1 MMDIDTKEVFSK
13 KATFIVLE
21 LPHFNKKE
29 SELQTEVDNWM
40 YILKNMPD
48 MNDLP
53 EALNNEVFEEMFKM
67 AEIAK
72 LSKEDRQNY
81 YNSLKSFR
89 DMNNII
95 GHVYNLVGQR
105 DQRINYLEQ
114 ENATYRQEVAT
125 YRQENAAKDNT
136 IAYLT
141 QEIARLKGS
150 NGTQNT

>member
-1 MMDIDTKEVFSK
+1 MMDIETKEVFSK

-29 SELQTEVDNWM
+29 SELQTGVDEWM

-48 MNDLP
+48 MNGLP
-53 EALNNEVFEEMFKM
+53 EALHNEVFEEMFKM

-95 GHVYNLVGQR
+95 AHAVGQR
-105 DQRINYLEQ
+105 DQRINYLEK
-114 ENATYRQEVAT
+114 ENATYRQEVTT
-125 YRQENAAKDNT
+125 YRQKEESWTQREAT
-136 IAYLT
+136 LT
-141 QEIARLKGS
+141 QENAELRRRLGL
-150 NGTQNT
+150 NATQNN